1 MVTLLTSMTD
11 LHPIH
16 KKEYGLGVGKIFI
29 CPPLFNCPKSCLP
42 PGSDDGNT
50 IEGMIMD
57 GLGVLL
63 VLLKMI
69 MCMLSRVILFGML
82 SIIQIKLLV
91 LPVIMPSITVKNVE
105 WDCWSS

>member
-1 MVTLLTSMTD
+1 
-11 LHPIH
+11 
-16 KKEYGLGVGKIFI
+16 
-29 CPPLFNCPKSCLP
+29 
-42 PGSDDGNT
+42 
-50 IEGMIMD
+50 MD

-69 MCMLSRVILFGML
+69 TCMLSCVILFGML

-105 WDCWSS
+105 WDCWSG